1 MRDDEFNFI
10 KITNEGENPNFEFGA
25 TPSSESTSYS
35 DNSDRFHDEVNDNPH
50 SNDTNKNQEK
60 EKERKEEEQQRQQED
75 NSSNNESHSSS
86 SSSSSAS
93 SGASGGA
100 AGGATGAVSGAVV
113 GASLVSV
120 VALSTIVG
128 INLYINAKCEVT
140 SIDSSFDTI
149 SYDLNLTDVENDVFA
164 ITLSNNLL
172 SYKESQDLQEGSNRG
187 VFKNLKGNTEYTL
200 EVIDV
205 SASNYAIYTQTVK
218 TLEDDPNIVTIS
230 FSSNGGT
237 GTMESVR
244 WPKGEAYP
252 IPRCEFTYEGH
263 EFKCWSIDDEVYEV
277 GQEIYPET
285 NTTIVANWDIL
296 QVTITFEAN
305 NGTSE
310 TKDPIVL
317 DYGTTY
323 TLPENPFSDP
333 DEHQMFRGWQING
346 TFAGKS
352 YSWKVKV
359 DTVLTATWTDAD
371 VITYHDSNYDDP
383 QTFTVKIEKDSY
395 IFTTLSESPFEAP
408 EGQELRYWRID
419 NNQVNLGATV
429 SYSGDVTVYAV
440 WATIGQYTI
449 SFDPGSGSVGTVD
462 QEPLVGAM
470 NTEVELPECVFLP
483 PDSSMA
489 FDCWEDQNGRQYPA
503 GSPFIISGD
512 EVLTARYKNKTLKY
526 VTYYW
531 GTSPTDPYYIDN
543 AYVEDNPYA
552 LLSEAPSGWETPE
565 GKELGGWM
573 NTSGI
578 EYALGEEIYLDA
590 YTADTAYVYYAIWND
605 AGPEFSGVTFT
616 SIDHPYGDNTDYTFK
631 FTVAVDDPNGLATN
645 CWLKVSENGDQ
656 IFRVDLSYPFYNE
669 QTLSFTA
676 SSALDL
682 TTKNYLYEYEIEAT
696 VNNETKTY
704 LTGVFNPSYLV
715 SSQTIDINKPTLSN
729 QNNGAFIPRSSDG
742 ATTGDLSG
750 IPINITYNT
759 DLNGSE
765 EYYLRFSE
773 VSYPDN
779 SNLDP
784 TFINDDFTYVRLVR
798 THGAQIAWLPFELAS
813 PNTYTNNLWDA
824 ALCAIG
830 PESVDY
836 SPRAYI
842 SSGTQ
847 EIDGDMHR
855 YYSIN
860 QFGSSIAAIMTGYFL
875 ESDEVF
881 TASDEITPKAIYVDG
896 NNIGSIPG
904 DNITITLTFDFVD
917 VSSTVI
923 ESYAL
928 DVTTSMSDIAEDGTI
943 MALFGNIVNTSDSS
957 KGFGDFLKVMKRYPA
972 TVKLGYSGTSSRYD
986 NTITMYEKFMFSVQ

>member
-10 KITNEGENPNFEFGA
+10 KITNEGENPNFEFGS

-35 DNSDRFHDEVNDNPH
+35 DNSDRFHDEINDNPH
-50 SNDTNKNQEK
+50 SNNTNKNQEK

-86 SSSSSAS
+86 SSSSSS

-120 VALSTIVG
+120 VALSAVVG
-128 INLYINAKCEVT
+128 INLYINAKCEVA

-172 SYKESQDLQEGSNRG
+172 SYKESQDLQEGSNKG

-237 GTMESVR
+237 GTMAPVR

-263 EFKCWSIDDEVYEV
+263 EFKCWSINDEVYEV

-333 DEHQMFRGWQING
+333 DEHMMFRGWQING
-346 TFAGKS
+346 TYAGKY

-371 VITYHDSNYDDP
+371 IITYNDSNDSDP
-383 QTFTVKIEKDSY
+383 QTFIVKIEKDSN

-408 EGQELRYWRID
+408 EGQELRYWRIG

-449 SFDPGSGSVGTVD
+449 SFDPGSGSVGPVD

-470 NTEVELPECVFLP
+470 NEEVILPDCVFVP
-483 PDSSMA
+483 PDDSMA
-489 FDCWEDQNGRQYPA
+489 FDCWEDQNGRQYPVE
-503 GSPFIISGD
+503 SPFIIRGD
-512 EVLTARYKNKTLKY
+512 EVLTARYKNKTVKY
-526 VTYYW
+526 ITYYW
-531 GTSPTDPYYIDN
+531 GTAMSDPYYSDT

-552 LLSEAPSGWETPE
+552 LLSEMPSGWEAPE

-590 YTADTAYVYYAIWND
+590 YTSDTAYRYYAIWND

-616 SIDHPYGDNTDYTFK
+616 SIDHPYGDNNDYTFK
-631 FTVAVDDPNGLATN
+631 FTVAVDDPNQLATN

-656 IFRVDLSYPFYNE
+656 IFRVDLSYPFYQE

-682 TTKNYLYEYEIEAT
+682 TTKNHLYEYEIEAT

-704 LTGVFNPSYLV
+704 LTGVFNPTYLV
-715 SSQTIDINKPTLSN
+715 SSQTIDINKSKLSN
-729 QNNGAFIPRSSDG
+729 QYNGSFIPNSSNG
-742 ATTGDLSG
+742 TSG

-765 EYYLRFSE
+765 DYYLRFSE
-773 VSYPDN
+773 VEYPDN

-784 TFINDDFTYVRLVR
+784 TFINNDFTYVPLVK
-798 THGAQIAWLPFELAS
+798 THGAQIAWLPFVLAS
-813 PNTYTNNLWDA
+813 PNNYTNNLWDA
-824 ALCAIG
+824 ALCAYD
-830 PESVDY
+830 PDPASSSSY

-842 SSGTQ
+842 SSGQ
-847 EIDGDMHR
+847 KEIDGSMHR

-860 QFGSSIAAIMTGYFL
+860 EFGSSIASIMTGYFL

-904 DNITITLTFDFVD
+904 SDITITLTFDFVD

-928 DVTTSMSDIAEDGTI
+928 DVTTSMSDIAEHGKI
-943 MALFGNIVNTSDSS
+943 MALFGDIVNTSDSS

-972 TVKLGYSGTSSRYD
+972 TVKLAYTGTSSGYN